1 MLRVLGRRSKLCDGV
16 SRRELMRVGGLTLFG
31 ALSAPLAR
39 LAAAASAG
47 QSRRRAK
54 AVIFFNLMGGPSQQ
68 DTFDMKPNAPA
79 EIRGEFSGIHTSLPG
94 LQICEHLP
102 NTSKWMHKT
111 ALIRTVTHTFN
122 GHDPLPITTGY
133 GREPS
138 QGKPS
143 DDPPDLG
150 AICEYAGLHDGNLP
164 AAVCLPGPPG
174 WGESRRRPGI
184 GGGFLGHRYDPVF
197 SRAEQRFDRE
207 PTHIHD
213 PVMPLGEPY
222 ILGLDQTPKI
232 TLDRLNRRRSLLTQL
247 DGEFRQITT
256 SARMEKLVHD
266 WDRAF
271 SFLSANHIRTAFD
284 LSAESDSTRDRYGR
298 NLYGSSVLVAK
309 RLVEAGVTFVS
320 VHTEIFGRVT
330 ETWDTHK
337 NNFPLLK
344 DKALPVLDH
353 AFPALMQDL
362 DDSGLLESTLVIAM
376 GEMGRTAK
384 VNDKGGRDHWPQ
396 CGFSLLA
403 GAGVQPGMIHG
414 ATDAH
419 ATWPIR
425 DSVSPADIVATIYEL
440 LGLDPHMTVLDRT
453 GRPFP
458 VAHGGS
464 PIRGILV

>member
-1 MLRVLGRRSKLCDGV
+1 
-16 SRRELMRVGGLTLFG
+16 
-31 ALSAPLAR
+31 
-39 LAAAASAG
+39 
-47 QSRRRAK
+47 
-54 AVIFFNLMGGPSQQ
+54 
-68 DTFDMKPNAPA
+68 
-79 EIRGEFSGIHTSLPG
+79 
-94 LQICEHLP
+94 
-102 NTSKWMHKT
+102 
-111 ALIRTVTHTFN
+111 
-122 GHDPLPITTGY
+122 
-133 GREPS
+133 
-138 QGKPS
+138 
-143 DDPPDLG
+143 
-150 AICEYAGLHDGNLP
+150 
-164 AAVCLPGPPG
+164 
-174 WGESRRRPGI
+174 
-184 GGGFLGHRYDPVF
+184 
-197 SRAEQRFDRE
+197 
-207 PTHIHD
+207 
-213 PVMPLGEPY
+213 MPLGEPY
-222 ILGLDQTPKI
+222 IPGLEQTPEI
-232 TLDRLNRRRSLLTQL
+232 TLDRLDRRRSLLTQL
-247 DGEFRQITT
+247 DGEFRRVTT
-256 SARMEKLVHD
+256 SARMEKLAHD
-266 WDRAF
+266 WGRAF
-271 SFLSANHIRTAFD
+271 SFLSANRIRTAFD
-284 LSAESDSTRDRYGR
+284 VSAESDSTRDRYGL

-320 VHTEIFGRVT
+320 VHTEIFGNMT
-330 ETWDTHK
+330 ETWDTHQ

-344 DKALPVLDH
+344 DKALPVFDH

-362 DDSGLLESTLVIAM
+362 EDTGLLDSTLVIAM